1 MLSNTLLLHPL
12 ALRQA
17 EPADL
22 KGVLRLLAD
31 TAEWLHT
38 RGVRQWPRGG
48 FTAARIEPL
57 IEERVLY
64 LLDDE
69 LRYLDPDE
77 DAPPVA
83 TIAVDEHADPEFWT
97 RADDPGAALYVHKLA
112 VARQWSGSGLG
123 DALLDWAGTWA
134 CATGRPWLR
143 LDCAKGN
150 PGLQHYYRS
159 RGFRHVRTV
168 DLPHRSSGA
177 LFQRRAEDV
186 GITAFRDLTVPELIA
201 V

>member
-1 MLSNTLLLHPL
+1 MHTNTLLHPL
-12 ALRQA
+12 SLRRA

-22 KGVLRLLAD
+22 SGVLTLLAD

-38 RGVRQWPRGG
+38 QGVRQWPRGG
-48 FTAARIEPL
+48 FGAERIEPL
-57 IEERVLY
+57 IEERVLF

-77 DAPPVA
+77 SAPPVA
-83 TIAVDEHADPEFWT
+83 TIALDDHADPEFWT
-97 RADDPGAALYVHKLA
+97 PADDPGAALYIHKLA
-112 VARQWSGSGLG
+112 VARPWSGSGLG
-123 DALLDWAGTWA
+123 DALLDWA
-134 CATGRPWLR
+134 CAAAFSAGLPWLR

-150 PGLQHYYRS
+150 PRLQGYYRE

-177 LFQRRAEDV
+177 LFQRQSEDV
-186 GITAFRDLTVPELIA
+186 STTVFRDLTVAELISA
-201 V
+201 